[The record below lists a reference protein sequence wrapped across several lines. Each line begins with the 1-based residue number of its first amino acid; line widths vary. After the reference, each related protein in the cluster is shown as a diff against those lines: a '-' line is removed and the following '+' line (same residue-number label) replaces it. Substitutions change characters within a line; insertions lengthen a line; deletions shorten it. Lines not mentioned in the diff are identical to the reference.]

1 MNIEAID
8 RYAAEQMERFE
19 VPSLCYAL
27 AQRGKVIHA
36 STLGTADLST
46 GRKAD
51 LHTRYPICSLTK
63 SMTALCMGM
72 LADEGKLS
80 FEMPVRTYLPEF
92 KMADSYAGEHATIR
106 DLLSHMTGLPRHDP
120 AIFKIG
126 EEKES
131 LERMVEKIGML
142 PMNRE
147 FRSRFEYINPMYL
160 VCSLI
165 IERLSGKSYGE
176 FLKERLF
183 RPIGMKESS
192 AFTEDML
199 NSANRAKPYIRLK
212 DGSMVETL
220 SFCNDS
226 LSGAGNVNST
236 LADMAAYMG
245 YLIEQKTEKGEQL
258 ISEQT
263 RKQIFAIHTIDW
275 CGYDYKWPE
284 MPVACYGLG
293 WTIQPYRGNLC
304 FCHAGSLY
312 GFTSYMSFL
321 PYEQTGLVL
330 LSNLEQCFLPQTMA
344 HHLFDVVLK
353 LPYVNWEERYAENQ
367 RNMDAAYEAHN
378 EEILRTDRKKKS
390 KLVSDP
396 SLFLGEYKNSGYGR
410 LQVCQLEDRL
420 QIKYG
425 GWNYPLIHS
434 YGNTYLLDIGR
445 PNRPLLTRAEFCP
458 ERGVKVWFEVNLE
471 EPIEFLMER
480 KR

>member
-1 MNIEAID
+1 MYK
-8 RYAAEQMERFE
+8 RQ
-19 VPSLCYAL
+19 
-27 AQRGKVIHA
+27 
-36 STLGTADLST
+36 
-46 GRKAD
+46 
-51 LHTRYPICSLTK
+51 
-63 SMTALCMGM
+63 
-72 LADEGKLS
+72 
-80 FEMPVRTYLPEF
+80 
-92 KMADSYAGEHATIR
+92 
-106 DLLSHMTGLPRHDP
+106 
-120 AIFKIG
+120 
-126 EEKES
+126 
-131 LERMVEKIGML
+131 
-142 PMNRE
+142 
-147 FRSRFEYINPMYL
+147 EYINPMYL

-263 RKQIFAIHTIDW
+263 RKQIFATHTIDW

-321 PYEQTGLVL
+321 PYEQTGLV
-330 LSNLEQCFLPQTMA
+330 SVSYT
-344 HHLFDVVLK
+344 HLVIPVGK
-353 LPYVNWEERYAENQ
+353 QIAEAIRLHQ
-367 RNMDAAYEAHN
+367 ADSKGQESVEKRVD
-378 EEILRTDRKKKS
+378 EILELVGIPSSRKNEYPHQFSGGMKQRVGIS
-390 KLVSDP
+390 VALACEPELLIADEPTTACLLYTSVSRQAM
-396 SLFLGEYKNSGYGR
+396 EGY
-410 LQVCQLEDRL
+410 QCPAD
-420 QIKYG
+420 
-425 GWNYPLIHS
+425 S
-434 YGNTYLLDIGR
+434 
-445 PNRPLLTRAEFCP
+445 FCP
-458 ERGVKVWFEVNLE
+458 ST
-471 EPIEFLMER
+471 R
-480 KR
+480 KSWIPLKRLRICIASDYPCLLYTSGIVIISIGQK